1 MTNLNTKF
9 RAKAVPK
16 VLFSL
21 HFVMSGLTGTVVVRH
36 TFHVLFTIDISSS
49 HEQKSYKSLIIRLF
63 LINNF
68 STNQR
73 KKQKMGLSGDEGSK
87 CQV

>member
-1 MTNLNTKF
+1 
-9 RAKAVPK
+9 
-16 VLFSL
+16 
-21 HFVMSGLTGTVVVRH
+21 MSGLTGTVVVRH

-68 STNQR
+68 FN
-73 KKQKMGLSGDEGSK
+73 
-87 CQV
+87 